1 MLEPEQILR
10 DIQAGNY
17 SPIYFLQGEEPY
29 YIDLITNF
37 IEKFALPESA
47 KSFNQVVMYG
57 KDVTMADV
65 INNAKRFPMMSDRQ
79 VVIVKEAQNISD
91 FGKENANK
99 ILEAYIQHPLP
110 STILVFGYKYKT
122 LDRRKSLAK
131 VIEKQAILVN
141 SAKIYD
147 NKVPGWIKNYI
158 ETKGFKITEKAIIM
172 LAENIGNNL
181 ERLANEIDK
190 MLINF
195 KVPVEIDDHMIQKYI
210 GISKEYNAFELQRAI
225 MFKDVVKA
233 NKIINYFEANPKNN
247 PIIPIIAIIFNFFT
261 KVLIIHHHRNYTE
274 PGVVS
279 LLKIN
284 RFFVKE
290 YIVAAQNY
298 PIHKVLA
305 NIHFLKTADLQSK
318 GVNNNS
324 VTDGQILKEL
334 IFKLM
339 H

>member
-1 MLEPEQILR
+1 MLEPEAVVKEL
-10 DIQAGNY
+10 QAGNY
-17 SPIYFLQGEEPY
+17 SPVYFLQGEEPY
-29 YIDLITNF
+29 YIDFITAY
-37 IEKFALPESA
+37 IEKNALPESA
-47 KSFNQVVMYG
+47 RSFNQVVMYG
-57 KDVTMADV
+57 KDVSMADI

-79 VVIVKEAQNISD
+79 VVIVKEAQNIQD
-91 FGKENANK
+91 FGKENATK
-99 ILEAYIQHPLP
+99 MLENYIQNPLP

-122 LDRRKSLAK
+122 LDRRKVLAK
-131 VIEKQAILVN
+131 AIEKQAILVN

-147 NKVPGWIKNYI
+147 NKVPGWIKKYI
-158 ETKGFKITEKAIIM
+158 ETKQYKITEKAVVM
-172 LAENIGNNL
+172 LAEYIGNNL

-195 KVPVEIDDHMIQKYI
+195 KEPVEIDDHTIQKYI

-225 MFKDVVKA
+225 VFKDIVKA
-233 NKIINYFEANPKNN
+233 NRIINYFEANPKNN
-247 PIIPIIAIIFNFFT
+247 PVIPIIAIIFNLFT
-261 KVLIIHHHRNYTE
+261 KVLLIHHSQNYSE
-274 PGVVS
+274 QHVVS

-305 NIHFLKTADLQSK
+305 NIHFLRVADLQSK
-318 GVNNNS
+318 GVNNS
-324 VTDGQILKEL
+324 SATDAQILKEL